1 MFKIVQGLG
10 FLFWLKVA
18 SFAITS
24 VLGII
29 AVLHDFKEKDG
40 KKEKSETHVNFWGK
54 LTLAG
59 LVVATLI
66 GVAAQVEE
74 SREQKDKDDKNVNAL
89 NGLTEKNQTLLN
101 NNEALLSNNKA
112 LLDNNQTL
120 LVKVGSTLEGV
131 QRNLQKVDDSM
142 QVDYVL
148 RIPLND
154 TFPSGTVIGNYPDRL
169 SAKLK
174 ELHEKNQ
181 GRESSVFP
189 ITAKDTKVRIRNDNG
204 TLIYDAEFGVNSDLM
219 PDDGIKRLMLSKV
232 PFQISFW
239 KDRPL
244 IDHGTFRLRPDKL
257 AAEYQPPLDQ
267 LSLQKILRTTYNSAE
282 HSVKQ
287 GTNSGVIFRL
297 NRNPGGFVSV
307 LDFRGMFML
316 VETDDDRPGIFPP
329 DRGLFPVRFCFL
341 SIQLGTT
348 VSIRIPLQDATADK
362 AGSILYQL
370 PKSFDRLNALT
381 KKTYGQA
388 CPDFPEVRI
397 PVETFVDDPDQN

>member
-1 MFKIVQGLG
+1 
-10 FLFWLKVA
+10 
-18 SFAITS
+18 
-24 VLGII
+24 
-29 AVLHDFKEKDG
+29 
-40 KKEKSETHVNFWGK
+40 
-54 LTLAG
+54 
-59 LVVATLI
+59 
-66 GVAAQVEE
+66 
-74 SREQKDKDDKNVNAL
+74 
-89 NGLTEKNQTLLN
+89 
-101 NNEALLSNNKA
+101 
-112 LLDNNQTL
+112 
-120 LVKVGSTLEGV
+120 
-131 QRNLQKVDDSM
+131 
-142 QVDYVL
+142 
-148 RIPLND
+148 
-154 TFPSGTVIGNYPDRL
+154 
-169 SAKLK
+169 
-174 ELHEKNQ
+174 
-181 GRESSVFP
+181 
-189 ITAKDTKVRIRNDNG
+189 
-204 TLIYDAEFGVNSDLM
+204 
-219 PDDGIKRLMLSKV
+219 
-232 PFQISFW
+232 
-239 KDRPL
+239 
-244 IDHGTFRLRPDKL
+244 L

-307 LDFRGMFML
+307 LDFRGIFML